1 MPASIKYSVLLIFA
15 AAVLFDGSEFNNY
28 EDKTP
33 NIYNLWDS
41 LLSRHVDSKGN
52 VDYKAFKDQEEDLE
66 AYLQAMAEY
75 IPDKNWS
82 KAKTL
87 AFYINLYNAA
97 TVNLIIKNYPIK
109 SIRDIK
115 NPWGKKIVPQ
125 NGRVLSLGEI
135 EHDILRKMDD
145 PRVHFAINCASVSCP
160 KLNNVAYSE
169 KNLEEQLEKVSKEF
183 ILDPTKNIISKDS
196 VVLSKIFKWYKKDFE
211 TKGSVLEY
219 LNNYLN
225 TPIAGDVKIAYLKYD
240 WNLNNINPQSL
251 D

>member
-15 AAVLFDGSEFNNY
+15 AAVFFDGSEFNNY
-28 EDKTP
+28 KDKTP
-33 NIYNLWDS
+33 NIYGLWDS

-52 VDYKAFKDQEEDLE
+52 VDYKAFKDEEEDLE
-66 AYLQAMAEY
+66 AYLQAMAQD
-75 IPDKNWS
+75 IPNKNWS

-97 TVNLIIKNYPIK
+97 TVNLIIKNYPIN

-125 NGRVLSLGEI
+125 NGRLLSLGEI

-145 PRVHFAINCASVSCP
+145 PRIHFAINCASVSCP
-160 KLNNVAYSE
+160 KLNNFAFSE

-183 ILDPTKNIISKDS
+183 ILDSTKNIISQDS
-196 VVLSKIFKWYKKDFE
+196 VVLSEIFKWYKKDFE
-211 TKGSVLEY
+211 TNGSVLEY
-219 LNNYLN
+219 LSNYLN
-225 TPIAGDVKIAYLKYD
+225 TPIAADAKIAYLKYD
-240 WNLNNINPQSL
+240 WNLNNINPKSL